1 MADRAH
7 LQRLERELA
16 DKGRLIEAG
25 WIGLRLAAI
34 PDNASSVQ
42 LEEMRN
48 AFFAGAQHLFS
59 SIMSIMEAGSEPTE
73 KDLARIGLIDGELRE
88 FIEKFELKHSP
99 AKGSA

>member
-7 LQRLERELA
+7 LQRLERELV
-16 DKGRLIEAG
+16 DKGKLIEAG
-25 WIGLRLAAI
+25 WVGLRLAAV
-34 PDNASSVQ
+34 PDNASPVQ

-59 SIMSIMEAGSEPTE
+59 SIMSIMEPGSEPTSN
-73 KDLARIGLIDGELRE
+73 DIARMGYIDAELRD
-88 FIEKFELKHSP
+88 FIDKFELKHFP

>member
-7 LQRLERELA
+7 LQRLERELV
-16 DKGRLIEAG
+16 DKGKLIEAG
-25 WIGLRLAAI
+25 WIGLRLAAV
-34 PDNASSVQ
+34 PDNASAVQ

-59 SIMSIMEAGSEPTE
+59 SMMSIMEPGSEPTAN
-73 KDLARIGLIDGELRE
+73 DIARMSYIDAELQD

-99 AKGSA
+99 AKGRA